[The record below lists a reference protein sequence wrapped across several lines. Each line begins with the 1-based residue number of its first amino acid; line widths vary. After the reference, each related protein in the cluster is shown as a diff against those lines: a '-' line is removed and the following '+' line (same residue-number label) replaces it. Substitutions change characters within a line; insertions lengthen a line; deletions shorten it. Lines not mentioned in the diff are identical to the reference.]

1 MRFAGRSGPTLIDH
15 RRSVVPQLLRVQNFN
30 VSSDGYGA
38 GEHQSLERPFGHA
51 DPETMFAWAGAT
63 ASWPNRTDPG
73 GSRGLDDYLTRD
85 FAHNI
90 GAEIMG
96 RNKFGPQR
104 GPWQDYE
111 WQGWWGD
118 EPPFH
123 TPVFV
128 MTHHERPS
136 FTLSD
141 TTFHFVGGDP
151 AEVLEQARKAAQ
163 GKDVRLGGG
172 ATTIRQFL
180 DADLV
185 DTLHVA
191 VSPTVTLGS
200 GSRLWESPEEL
211 LDRFHCDVVPSPSGV
226 MHHLFWRK

>member
-1 MRFAGRSGPTLIDH
+1 MG
-15 RRSVVPQLLRVQNFN
+15 QLLRVQNFV
-30 VSSDGYGA
+30 VSADGFGA
-38 GEHQSLERPFGHA
+38 GEGQSLERPFGHA
-51 DPETMFAWAGAT
+51 DPSQLMAWAGAT

-73 GSRGLDDYLTRD
+73 GTRGLDDYFTRD
-85 FAHNI
+85 FSHGI

-96 RNKFGPQR
+96 RNKFSPLR
-104 GPWQDYE
+104 GPWQDE
-111 WQGWWGD
+111 QWKGWWGD

-141 TTFHFVGGDP
+141 TTFHFVGGEP
-151 AEVLEQARKAAQ
+151 ADVLEQARAAAG

-172 ATTIRQFL
+172 ATTIREFL

-185 DTLHVA
+185 DTMHVA
-191 VSPTVTLGS
+191 VSPVRLDRGV
-200 GSRLWESPEEL
+200 RLWESPDEL
-211 LDRFHCDVVPSPSGV
+211 TDRFHLEVVPSPSGV
-226 MHHLFWRK
+226 AHHLFWRR

>member
-1 MRFAGRSGPTLIDH
+1 MAR
-15 RRSVVPQLLRVQNFN
+15 QLLKVQNFN
-30 VSSDGYGA
+30 VTADGVAA
-38 GEHQSLERPFGHA
+38 GEDQSLERPFGHA
-51 DPETMFAWAGAT
+51 VDPRELFAWGGAT
-63 ASWPNRTDPG
+63 ASWPTRTEEG
-73 GSRGLDDYLTRD
+73 GSRGLDDYLVRD
-85 FAHNI
+85 FSHHI

-104 GPWQDYE
+104 GPWRDLE

-128 MTHHERPS
+128 LTHHPRPS
-136 FTLSD
+136 ITLSD
-141 TTFHFVGGDP
+141 TTFHFVDADP
-151 AEVLEQARKAAQ
+151 ATALEMAKEAAD

-172 ATTIRQFL
+172 VTTIRAFL

-191 VSPTVTLGS
+191 VSPVTAGS
-200 GSRLWESPEEL
+200 GLRLWDSPEEL
-211 LDRFHCDVVPSPSGV
+211 TDRFHLDVVPSPSGV
-226 MHHLFWRK
+226 VHHLFWRK